1 VEFDLKT
8 ELLNLLNQRRS
19 IYALGKNVGATDD
32 EIVKL
37 AEDAI
42 QASPTAFNSQTV
54 RAVFLFGDKH
64 DQLWE
69 LVADRLKSEVPTE
82 AAYQN
87 TLKKINSFKA
97 GFGTILY
104 LTDTSIVKQ
113 LENDF
118 PLYADNFATWAEQAQ
133 GIAQNN
139 VWVSLAENKIGAS
152 LQHYNPII
160 DELVA
165 QAFDL
170 PANWMLRAQMPFG
183 SIEGPA
189 GDKDYMDRSQQFK
202 VLK

>member
-1 VEFDLKT
+1 MEFDLKT

-19 IYALGKNVGATDD
+19 IYALGKNVSATED

-64 DQLWE
+64 DQLWDI
-69 LVADRLKSEVPTE
+69 VADRLKSEVPNE

-87 TLKKINSFKA
+87 TLNKINSFKA

-104 LTDTSIVKQ
+104 LTDTSVVKQ

-152 LQHYNPII
+152 LQHYNPIV

-170 PANWMLRAQMPFG
+170 PANWQLRSQMPFG
-183 SIEGPA
+183 SIEAPA

>member
-1 VEFDLKT
+1 MNN
-8 ELLNLLNQRRS
+8 ELLDLLNQRRS
-19 IYALGKNVGATDD
+19 IYAPGKNLTVDD
-32 EIVKL
+32 DAIVKL

-64 DQLWE
+64 DQLWDI
-69 LVADRLKSEVPTE
+69 VAKRLKSEVPTE
-82 AAYQN
+82 AAYEN
-87 TLKKINSFKA
+87 TLRKINSFKA
-97 GFGTILY
+97 GYGTILY
-104 LTDTSIVKQ
+104 LTDMAVVHQ

-118 PLYADNFATWAEQAQ
+118 PLYADNFATWAEQGQ

-139 VWVSLAENKIGAS
+139 VWVSLANNKIGAS

-165 QAFDL
+165 DAFDL
-170 PANWMLRAQMPFG
+170 PSNWMLRAQMPFG

-189 GDKDYMDRSQQFK
+189 GEKDYMDRNQQFK